1 MKRFSLLLLAAV
13 LAFSVFPSFAFAIES
28 DSKEL
33 DAFLKEI
40 NWEKQD
46 YLDYLESKNYS
57 WEDFDAVDELGTP
70 LTEAAIPPVLKEYN
84 LTRAELNALLE
95 ENGDIEKGQDVL
107 DSEWLLFAEEL
118 HEYVG
123 FYLSENTETPLTD
136 ETLQQVIDA
145 YEFESREDLESFL
158 NEYDDSI
165 NNYKTVEALEEAIDN
180 YIFSTDFGFEL
191 AGLFEELGLTAEELE
206 RLEAHLKTLPFQTT
220 EFQDRAMA
228 ISDRMMLVGDFD
240 SAEDLSAEEIAEIL
254 DIFTDLLDLFELKTQ
269 YFLVKDSDK
278 KEINLSTL
286 LTLETVNGYDLLI
299 EIYNTQGT
307 FLADIL
313 LTADMFGSDIIK
325 ETGEDIKEAEET
337 VVVAPAPITKTP
349 TSTKAAPVK
358 QTVKGGKLPNT
369 ASPYVTNTLAGLA
382 LVLLGVV
389 LYRRFKA
396 QGI

>member
-145 YEFESREDLESFL
+145 YEFESKEDLESFL

-325 ETGEDIKEAEET
+325 ETGEDIKEVEET

-358 QTVKGGKLPNT
+358 QTVKGGKLPDT

>member
-158 NEYDDSI
+158 NEYDDSV

-358 QTVKGGKLPNT
+358 QTVKGGKLPDT

>member
-358 QTVKGGKLPNT
+358 QTVKGGKLPDT

>member
-1 MKRFSLLLLAAV
+1 MAAV

-136 ETLQQVIDA
+136 EMLQQVIDA

-358 QTVKGGKLPNT
+358 QTVKGGKLPDT

>member
-1 MKRFSLLLLAAV
+1 MKRFSLLVLAAM

-358 QTVKGGKLPNT
+358 QTVKGGKLPDT

>member
-1 MKRFSLLLLAAV
+1 MKRFSLLVLAAM

-40 NWEKQD
+40 NWEKQT
-46 YLDYLESKNYS
+46 YLDYLESKDYS
-57 WEDFDAVDELGTP
+57 WEDFESVDELGTP
-70 LTEAAIPPVLKEYN
+70 LSEAAIPPVLEKYN

-95 ENGDIEKGQDVL
+95 ENGDVEKGQDVL

-118 HEYVG
+118 DEYVG

-136 ETLQQVIDA
+136 EALQQLIED
-145 YEFESREDLESFL
+145 YGFETKENLESFL

-165 NNYKTVEALEEAIDN
+165 ANYDTVEALEEAIDN
-180 YIFSTDFGFEL
+180 YIFSTEYGFEL
-191 AGLFEELGLTAEELE
+191 AGLFDELGLTEEELE
-206 RLEAHLKTLPFQTT
+206 RLEAHLNTLPIETPA
-220 EFQDRAMA
+220 FQDRAMA
-228 ISDRMMLVGDFD
+228 LADRMMLVGDFD
-240 SAEDLSAEEIAEIL
+240 SADDLSAEQIAEIL
-254 DIFTDLLDLFELKTQ
+254 DIFSDLLDLFELKTQ

-286 LTLETVNGYDLLI
+286 ISLETVNGYDLLI
-299 EIYNTQGT
+299 EIYNNQGT

-313 LTADMFGSDIIK
+313 LTAEMFGSDIIK

-337 VVVAPAPITKTP
+337 VVVAPAPIAKSP
-349 TSTKAAPVK
+349 TSAKAAPVK
-358 QTVKGGKLPNT
+358 QTVKGGKLPDT

>member
-325 ETGEDIKEAEET
+325 ETGEDIKEVEET

-358 QTVKGGKLPNT
+358 QTVKGGKLPDT

>member
-1 MKRFSLLLLAAV
+1 MKRFSLLVLAAV
-13 LAFSVFPSFAFAIES
+13 LAFSVFPSFVFAIES

-70 LTEAAIPPVLKEYN
+70 LTEAAIPPVLKEYK

-228 ISDRMMLVGDFD
+228 ISARMMLVGDFD

-358 QTVKGGKLPNT
+358 QTVKGGKLPDT

>member
-1 MKRFSLLLLAAV
+1 MKRFSLLVLAAM

-40 NWEKQD
+40 NWEKQT
-46 YLDYLESKNYS
+46 YLDYLESKDYS
-57 WEDFDAVDELGTP
+57 WEDFDSVDELGTP
-70 LTEAAIPPVLKEYN
+70 LSEAAIPPVLEKYN

-95 ENGDIEKGQDVL
+95 ENGDVEKGQDVL

-118 HEYVG
+118 DEYVG

-136 ETLQQVIDA
+136 EALQQLIED
-145 YEFESREDLESFL
+145 YGFETKENLESFL

-165 NNYKTVEALEEAIDN
+165 ANYDTVEALEEAIDN
-180 YIFSTDFGFEL
+180 YIFSTEYGFEL
-191 AGLFEELGLTAEELE
+191 AGLFEELGLTEEELE
-206 RLEAHLKTLPFQTT
+206 RLEAHLNTLPIETPD
-220 EFQDRAMA
+220 FQDRAMA
-228 ISDRMMLVGDFD
+228 LADRMMLIGDFD
-240 SAEDLSAEEIAEIL
+240 SADDLSAEQIAEIL
-254 DIFTDLLDLFELKTQ
+254 DIFSDLLDLFELKTQ

-286 LTLETVNGYDLLI
+286 ISLETVNGYDLLV
-299 EIYNTQGT
+299 EIYNNQGT

-313 LTADMFGSDIIK
+313 LTAEMFGSDIIK

-337 VVVAPAPITKTP
+337 VVVAPAPIAKSP
-349 TSTKAAPVK
+349 TSAKAAPVK
-358 QTVKGGKLPNT
+358 QTVKGGKLPDT

>member
-1 MKRFSLLLLAAV
+1 M
-13 LAFSVFPSFAFAIES
+13 
-28 DSKEL
+28 

-84 LTRAELNALLE
+84 LTRAELNVLLE

-118 HEYVG
+118 HQYVG
-123 FYLSENTETPLTD
+123 FYLAENTETPLTD
-136 ETLQQVIDA
+136 ETLQQLI
-145 YEFESREDLESFL
+145 ENNGFESKEELESFL
-158 NEYDDSI
+158 NKYDDSI
-165 NNYKTVEALEEAIDN
+165 NNYQTVESLEETIDTYN
-180 YIFSTDFGFEL
+180 SEEEIESVL
-191 AGLFEELGLTAEELE
+191 AGLFEELGLTEEELV
-206 RLEAHLKTLPFQTT
+206 RLEAHLKTLPFETPA
-220 EFQDRAMA
+220 FQDKANA
-228 ISDRMMLVGDFD
+228 LADRMMLIGDFD

-286 LTLETVNGYDLLI
+286 LSLETVNGYDLLI

-337 VVVAPAPITKTP
+337 VVAAPAPIAKTP
-349 TSTKAAPVK
+349 TGTKAAPVK
-358 QTVKGGKLPNT
+358 QTVKGGKLPDT

>member
-70 LTEAAIPPVLKEYN
+70 LTEAAIPPVLKKYN

-358 QTVKGGKLPNT
+358 QTVKGGKLPDT

>member
-1 MKRFSLLLLAAV
+1 MKRFSLLVLAAM

-40 NWEKQD
+40 NWEKQT
-46 YLDYLESKNYS
+46 YLDYLESKDYS
-57 WEDFDAVDELGTP
+57 WEDFESVDELGTP
-70 LTEAAIPPVLKEYN
+70 LSEAAIPPVLEKYN

-95 ENGDIEKGQDVL
+95 ENGDVEKGQDVL

-118 HEYVG
+118 DEYVG

-136 ETLQQVIDA
+136 EALQQLIED
-145 YEFESREDLESFL
+145 YGFETKENLESFL

-165 NNYKTVEALEEAIDN
+165 ANYDTVEALEEAIDN
-180 YIFSTDFGFEL
+180 YIFSTEYGFEL
-191 AGLFEELGLTAEELE
+191 AGLFEELGLTEEELE
-206 RLEAHLKTLPFQTT
+206 RLEAHLNTLPIETPA
-220 EFQDRAMA
+220 FQDRAMA
-228 ISDRMMLVGDFD
+228 LADRMMLIGDFD
-240 SAEDLSAEEIAEIL
+240 SADDLSAEQIAEIL
-254 DIFTDLLDLFELKTQ
+254 DIFSDLLDLFELKTQ

-286 LTLETVNGYDLLI
+286 ISLETVNGYDLLV
-299 EIYNTQGT
+299 EIYNNQGT

-313 LTADMFGSDIIK
+313 LTAEMFGSDIIK

-337 VVVAPAPITKTP
+337 VVVAPAPIAKSP
-349 TSTKAAPVK
+349 TSAKAAPVK
-358 QTVKGGKLPNT
+358 QTVKGGKLPDT

>member
-1 MKRFSLLLLAAV
+1 
-13 LAFSVFPSFAFAIES
+13 
-28 DSKEL
+28 
-33 DAFLKEI
+33 
-40 NWEKQD
+40 
-46 YLDYLESKNYS
+46 
-57 WEDFDAVDELGTP
+57 
-70 LTEAAIPPVLKEYN
+70 
-84 LTRAELNALLE
+84 
-95 ENGDIEKGQDVL
+95 
-107 DSEWLLFAEEL
+107 

-165 NNYKTVEALEEAIDN
+165 NNYKTVEALEEALDN

-269 YFLVKDSDK
+269 YFLVKDSD
-278 KEINLSTL
+278 
-286 LTLETVNGYDLLI
+286 
-299 EIYNTQGT
+299 
-307 FLADIL
+307 
-313 LTADMFGSDIIK
+313 
-325 ETGEDIKEAEET
+325 
-337 VVVAPAPITKTP
+337 
-349 TSTKAAPVK
+349 
-358 QTVKGGKLPNT
+358 
-369 ASPYVTNTLAGLA
+369 
-382 LVLLGVV
+382 
-389 LYRRFKA
+389 
-396 QGI
+396 

>member
-95 ENGDIEKGQDVL
+95 ENGDVEKGQDVL

-325 ETGEDIKEAEET
+325 ETGEDIKEVEET

-358 QTVKGGKLPNT
+358 QTVKGGKLPDT

>member
-136 ETLQQVIDA
+136 EMLQQVIDA

-358 QTVKGGKLPNT
+358 QTVKGGKLPDT

>member
-337 VVVAPAPITKTP
+337 VVVAPAPIAKTP

>member
-158 NEYDDSI
+158 NEYDDSV

-191 AGLFEELGLTAEELE
+191 AGLFEELGLTA
-206 RLEAHLKTLPFQTT
+206 
-220 EFQDRAMA
+220 
-228 ISDRMMLVGDFD
+228 
-240 SAEDLSAEEIAEIL
+240 
-254 DIFTDLLDLFELKTQ
+254 
-269 YFLVKDSDK
+269 
-278 KEINLSTL
+278 
-286 LTLETVNGYDLLI
+286 
-299 EIYNTQGT
+299 
-307 FLADIL
+307 
-313 LTADMFGSDIIK
+313 
-325 ETGEDIKEAEET
+325 
-337 VVVAPAPITKTP
+337 
-349 TSTKAAPVK
+349 
-358 QTVKGGKLPNT
+358 
-369 ASPYVTNTLAGLA
+369 
-382 LVLLGVV
+382 
-389 LYRRFKA
+389 
-396 QGI
+396 